1 MTLRI
6 WRIFLFQSTLPMRG
20 ATIPLPMTC
29 IPSFRFQSTLPMR
42 GATAV
47 PAPQSGGCGFQS
59 TLPMRGATIS
69 VDENLSKILFQS
81 TLPMRGATFMA
92 EGLGVGWDISIH
104 TPHAGSDK
112 WRNYKMGL
120 WNHFNPHSPCGERR
134 KCRSCIVVNF

>member
-59 TLPMRGATIS
+59 TLPMRGATGY
-69 VDENLSKILFQS
+69 VKINV
-81 TLPMRGATFMA
+81 G
-92 EGLGVGWDISIH
+92 GVPISIH
-104 TPHAGSDK
+104 TPHAGSD
-112 WRNYKMGL
+112 Y
-120 WNHFNPHSPCGERR
+120 
-134 KCRSCIVVNF
+134 